1 MNPSFLFMICSEY
14 HDVYSNITTVI
25 ARDFS
30 EAFEDNNDYEYSMQ
44 GYMCLQALAGP
55 VHPDAYISQRGKS
68 CLPEPYQ
75 APTFADLFKS

>member
-1 MNPSFLFMICSEY
+1 
-14 HDVYSNITTVI
+14 
-25 ARDFS
+25 
-30 EAFEDNNDYEYSMQ
+30 
-44 GYMCLQALAGP
+44 MCLQALAGP